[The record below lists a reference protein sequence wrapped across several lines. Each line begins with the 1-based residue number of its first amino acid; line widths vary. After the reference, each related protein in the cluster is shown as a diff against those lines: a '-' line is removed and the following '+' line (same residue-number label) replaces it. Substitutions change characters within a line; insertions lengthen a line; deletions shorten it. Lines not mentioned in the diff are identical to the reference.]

1 LPVIL
6 FICTA
11 NQFRSPL
18 AAAYF
23 SRKIS
28 GAGLSGDWKV
38 GSAGTWAVEGL
49 PAHPLA
55 IEAAVAAGLDLSRH
69 RTREV
74 NDKIIKAADLI
85 VCMQKNH
92 REALEAEFAA
102 ARGRII
108 LLGSFAGLPADEI
121 PDPAKESFSRPEVTA
136 QMIYHCIDE
145 GFSALVEMAKDPD
158 KGGRNSSP
166 DRF

>member
-1 LPVIL
+1 MPVIL

-23 SRKIS
+23 SRKII
-28 GAGLSGDWKV
+28 LSGVSGEWMV

-49 PAHPLA
+49 PAHPVAL
-55 IEAAVAAGLDLSRH
+55 ETAAAAGIDISRH

-74 NDKIIKAADLI
+74 NDKIINVADLI

-92 REALEAEFAA
+92 REALEAEFIA

-108 LLGSFAGLPADEI
+108 LLGSFARLPADEI
-121 PDPAKESFSRPEVTA
+121 PDPAKDSFSRPEVTA
-136 QMIYHCIDE
+136 QMIYQSIDD
-145 GFSALVEMAKDPD
+145 GFAEIMQIASDTK
-158 KGGRNSSP
+158 KGGKN
-166 DRF
+166 